1 MNRQQILSIAE
12 EYITKDR
19 AATHG
24 EAENNFA
31 NIAALW
37 SICLGTE
44 VSMKQVALMMVL
56 LKVAREAQSDN
67 PDHYDNW
74 VDMVGYAALG
84 AELS

>member
-1 MNRQQILSIAE
+1 MNLQHISPIAE
-12 EYITKDR
+12 DYITKDR
-19 AATHG
+19 AAPHG
-24 EAENNFA
+24 EAENNVA
-31 NIAALW
+31 NIAAVW